1 MSTFPNTSNG
11 NVAFSAPT
19 SVVPLKYYPSFSVNH
34 YSKQC
39 SSRNFPTRTSVAA
52 NTSGIHSFPRMG
64 KRKSNSTEST
74 FHPLTKQQITEARIA
89 ASMQKLSL
97 DNSQHAP
104 NHGDGL
110 HSVRKTTEDE
120 GFYDDDIECDTDP
133 STSTGG
139 ENSRGGRTENF
150 LPQFELADGVKDNIN
165 NMINDILPEQI
176 FKSMSQN
183 CLALIPYVPPVNVL
197 TLPSD
202 ADVEDTITPSPL
214 MPKTRPHWDISDDEA
229 MSY

>member
-52 NTSGIHSFPRMG
+52 NTSAIHSFPRMG

-89 ASMQKLSL
+89 ASMQRLSL
-97 DNSQHAP
+97 NNTHQTHEGGTGTQTQKKNTD
-104 NHGDGL
+104 
-110 HSVRKTTEDE
+110 DE
-120 GFYDDDIECDTDP
+120 GFYECDIVCDRKNKP
-133 STSTGG
+133 ESMHMDCGG
-139 ENSRGGRTENF
+139 NDRL
-150 LPQFELADGVKDNIN
+150 LPHFSLAEGVKDDLN
-165 NMINDILPEQI
+165 NLVNDLLPEQI
-176 FKSMSQN
+176 FKTMKKN
-183 CLALIPYVPPVNVL
+183 CLALIPYVPPVSVL
-197 TLPSD
+197 
-202 ADVEDTITPSPL
+202 AVETNAAPTDENTTIATSLHQKVPL
-214 MPKTRPHWDISDDEA
+214 
-229 MSY
+229 